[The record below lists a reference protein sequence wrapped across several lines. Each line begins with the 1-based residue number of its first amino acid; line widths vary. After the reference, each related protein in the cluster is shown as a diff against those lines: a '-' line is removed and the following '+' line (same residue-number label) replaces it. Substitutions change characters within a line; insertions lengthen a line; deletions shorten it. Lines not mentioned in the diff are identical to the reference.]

1 MKFLIPEDEF
11 GVFADQRGVPRVDSL
26 FVAATFEKQHYNVL
40 RDIGRI
46 TASNSGLSPEFIA
59 LNFEGNTYRDARG
72 RKLPRYLLTR
82 DGFTMLVMG
91 YTGSKAMHFKE
102 LYIHRFNEMEQC
114 IRSLLSARQEF
125 PMLTDMICRLHESP
139 KPYHFSNECD
149 MLNRIVLGM
158 SAKQFRL
165 ANGIEKAEHP
175 ALSDCTADPCSGPAA
190 APRLRPAVF
199 LPGFPAAQADAH
211 DYYKTE
217 LEDETCFT

>member
-1 MKFLIPEDEF
+1 MKFLVPEDEF
-11 GVFADQRGVPRVDSL
+11 GVFADQGGVARVDSL

-91 YTGSKAMHFKE
+91 YTGPKAMHFKE
-102 LYIHRFNEMEQC
+102 LYIQRFNEMEQYV
-114 IRSLLSARQEF
+114 RSLLSARQEF
-125 PMLTDMICRLHESP
+125 PMLTEMICRLHESP
-139 KPYHFSNECD
+139 KAYHFSNEAD

-165 ANGIEKAEHP
+165 ANGIEKGQSIRPYLTAKQIH
-175 ALSDCTADPCSGPAA
+175 ALD
-190 APRLRPAVF
+190 RLQHLDYGLLYSCPDFQQRKQLLMA
-199 LPGFPAAQADAH
+199 
-211 DYYKTE
+211 YYKTE
-217 LEDETCFT
+217 LEV

>member
-1 MKFLIPEDEF
+1 MKFLIQEDEF

-102 LYIHRFNEMEQC
+102 LYIQRFNEMEQC

-158 SAKQFRL
+158 SAKKFRL
-165 ANGIEKAEHP
+165 ANGIEKGQSIRPYLTAQQIH
-175 ALSDCTADPCSGPAA
+175 ALD
-190 APRLRPAVF
+190 RLQH
-199 LPGFPAAQADAH
+199 L
-211 DYYKTE
+211 DYGLLYSCPDFQQRKQLLTSYYLTE
-217 LEDETCFT
+217 LGGTE

>member
-1 MKFLIPEDEF
+1 MKFLVPEDEF
-11 GVFADQRGVPRVDSL
+11 GVFADQGGVARVDSL

-91 YTGSKAMHFKE
+91 YTGPKAMHFKE
-102 LYIHRFNEMEQC
+102 LYIQRFNEMEQC
-114 IRSLLSARQEF
+114 VRALLSARQEF
-125 PMLTDMICRLHESP
+125 PMLTEMICRLHESP
-139 KPYHFSNECD
+139 KAYHFSNEAD

-165 ANGIEKAEHP
+165 ANGIEKGQSIRPYLTAKQIH
-175 ALSDCTADPCSGPAA
+175 ALD
-190 APRLRPAVF
+190 RLQHLDYGLLYSCPDFQQRKQLLMA
-199 LPGFPAAQADAH
+199 
-211 DYYKTE
+211 YYKTE
-217 LEDETCFT
+217 LEV

>member
-102 LYIHRFNEMEQC
+102 LYIHRFNEME
-114 IRSLLSARQEF
+114 
-125 PMLTDMICRLHESP
+125 
-139 KPYHFSNECD
+139 
-149 MLNRIVLGM
+149 
-158 SAKQFRL
+158 
-165 ANGIEKAEHP
+165 
-175 ALSDCTADPCSGPAA
+175 
-190 APRLRPAVF
+190 
-199 LPGFPAAQADAH
+199 
-211 DYYKTE
+211 
-217 LEDETCFT
+217 